1 MKDLKNINTKKPD
14 LTNITM
20 AGSSFQFN
28 FQVAIGDAN
37 GNLKVYKKREVK
49 FEERKFEDTLID

>member
-1 MKDLKNINTKKPD
+1 MKDLKNINTQKPD

-28 FQVAIGDAN
+28 FQVSN
-37 GNLKVYKKREVK
+37 NLKLKNLRKKKILKEK
-49 FEERKFEDTLID
+49 FFFN

>member
-28 FQVAIGDAN
+28 FQVSN
-37 GNLKVYKKREVK
+37 NLKLKNLRKKKNFKRENL
-49 FEERKFEDTLID
+49 F